1 VYIVE
6 EYGERAGKC
15 LFVAASTE
23 AALCAISN
31 KLNRVFSSGITINY
45 KEVQTS
51 SRSGLVQTLG
61 LEEREEILEVEVRYN
76 STPVESLLISKVEV
90 VL

>member
-15 LFVAASTE
+15 LFVAA
-23 AALCAISN
+23 ALCAIS
-31 KLNRVFSSGITINY
+31 NRVFSSGITINY